1 MMAEKARFF
10 GDEDSRARIL
20 QAASPKEMKALGR
33 GIRGFDEARWRGVRE
48 RVVLKGSLLKFGQ
61 NPALLSFLL
70 STVGVLVEASP
81 YDNIWGIGET
91 LYTRTLCRRVRA
103 CDAFPLAGLL
113 ESDPLA
119 AQPDT
124 WAGDNLL
131 GFILTQARDML
142 QEQAAAA
149 PP

>member
-1 MMAEKARFF
+1 MHAR
-10 GDEDSRARIL
+10 
-20 QAASPKEMKALGR
+20 AL
-33 GIRGFDEARWRGVRE
+33 
-48 RVVLKGSLLKFGQ
+48 
-61 NPALLSFLL
+61 PH
-70 STVGVLVEASP
+70 
-81 YDNIWGIGET
+81 
-91 LYTRTLCRRVRA
+91 A
-103 CDAFPLAGLL
+103 CDAAPLAGLL

-142 QEQAAAA
+142 REQAAAA

>member
-10 GDEDSRARIL
+10 GDEGSRALIL

-70 STVGVLVEASP
+70 STAGVLVEASP

-91 LYTRTLCRRVRA
+91 LCTRAPCRVRVTPPRWQGCWRA
-103 CDAFPLAGLL
+103 TPWLRSLTPGRETTC
-113 ESDPLA
+113 
-119 AQPDT
+119 
-124 WAGDNLL
+124 WASS
-131 GFILTQARDML
+131 
-142 QEQAAAA
+142 
-149 PP
+149 

>member
-10 GDEDSRARIL
+10 GDEDSRALIL

-33 GIRGFDEARWRGVRE
+33 GIRGFDEERWRGVRE

-61 NPALLSFLL
+61 NPKLLSFLL
-70 STVGVLVEASP
+70 STTGVLVEASP

-91 LYTRTLCRRVRA
+91 LCMRALCRRLRVM
-103 CDAFPLAGLL
+103 PLAGLL
-113 ESDPLA
+113 ESDALA

-142 QEQAAAA
+142 REQAAAA